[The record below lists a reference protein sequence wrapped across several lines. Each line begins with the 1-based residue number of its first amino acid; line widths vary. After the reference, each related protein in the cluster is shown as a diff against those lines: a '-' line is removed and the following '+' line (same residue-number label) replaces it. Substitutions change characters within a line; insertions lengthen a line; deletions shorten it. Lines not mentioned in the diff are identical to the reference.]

1 MTGERANP
9 QSSHSDTSGGPSGQ
23 PSHPRTASVVIC
35 SYTLNRWATL
45 ESAVAAVRGQH
56 PRPDEIIVVADHAP
70 DVEDRARSL
79 PEVRVVASRGRQGL
93 SGARNTGVEAATGE
107 IIVFLDDD
115 AVPQPG
121 WLAALLS
128 PFEDP
133 TVAGVGGRAEPIWEA
148 GRRPSWFPDEF
159 DWVVGCSY
167 RGLPLEPAE
176 VRNPL
181 GCSMAFR
188 REIFAVAGG
197 FRSELGRVGGGRAG
211 GEETEFCIRAS
222 ARRPGARF
230 WYAPDSVVRHHVP
243 AGRARWRYFFAR
255 CYAEGVSK
263 AVIAR
268 VAGPGPA
275 LANERRH
282 AMRTVP
288 AGIIASLA
296 DAIRLRRSSKVT
308 RAGASAAGLALA
320 VAGYSIGRIAPMG
333 PMPAEPTL
341 VLDR

>member
-1 MTGERANP
+1 MPAERAEP
-9 QSSHSDTSGGPSGQ
+9 QSGHSDASGGPGGEASR
-23 PSHPRTASVVIC
+23 PPTASVVIC
-35 SYTLNRWATL
+35 TYTLDRWETL
-45 ESAVAAVRGQH
+45 VSAIDAARDQD
-56 PRPDEIIVVADHAP
+56 PPPDEIIVVADHAP
-70 DVEDRARSL
+70 DVEDLVRSL
-79 PEVRVVASRGRQGL
+79 PAIRVVASTGLPGL

-107 IIVFLDDD
+107 IVVFLDDD
-115 AVPQPG
+115 ALPEPG
-121 WLAALLS
+121 WLAALIA
-128 PFEDP
+128 PFDDP
-133 TVAGVGGRAEPIWEA
+133 TIAGVGGRAEPIWDA

-167 RGLPLEPAE
+167 RGLPLEAAE

-188 REIFAVAGG
+188 RELFAVAGG

-243 AGRARWRYFFAR
+243 AGRARWGYFFSR

-288 AGIIASLA
+288 AGIITSLA

-320 VAGYSIGRIAPMG
+320 VAGYGIGRIAPIG